1 MKSIQILSLLLVAS
15 AAAQIAQVEAASLH
29 CEKKSC
35 ALDLQ
40 FATAKSNPTI
50 SQSLQKDQLHLTLGK
65 TQVKLSSQTFKNGP
79 LTSVK
84 VESLNA
90 DRFDLVLES
99 KNGFSSSFKKI
110 ERLDDKKVRFWFDLK
125 QGDGLWQTELAH
137 GTPAPRS
144 VSSRSVGESAD
155 QAFFQ
160 KFSQEQ
166 LKQKNQMSIAQS
178 FTLQKSSRPMVFI
191 GDAVVYEMADMKSK
205 ALAQASF
212 GKRVDRIELK
222 AEWVKIR
229 AKSGLTGY
237 VLRNK
242 IAYEDEL
249 TPAQIKQAN
258 AMNAKQRTELSQ
270 PQMAQTAKDTALV
283 VRMADPE
290 QKHFVY
296 SSFGRRDPFVPV
308 KLPEVEG
315 ISIDDVRLVG
325 IIWDAKDPIAI
336 FEDQKVPERNY
347 SLRAG
352 DAVLNGMVKKI
363 TPNGVIFTLNDFGVI
378 RQYSMTLPKEQK

>member
-1 MKSIQILSLLLVAS
+1 MKSIQILSLLMVAS
-15 AAAQIAQVEAASLH
+15 VSAQIAQVEAATVN

-40 FATAKSNPTI
+40 FAVSKSNPTI

-65 TQVKLSSQTFKNGP
+65 TQVKLASQTFKNSP
-79 LTSVK
+79 LRSIK
-84 VESLNA
+84 VESLSA
-90 DRFDLVLES
+90 DRFDVVLES
-99 KNGFSSSFKKI
+99 QTGFASAFKKI
-110 ERLDDKKVRFWFDLK
+110 ERIDDKKVRFWFDLK
-125 QGDGLWQTELAH
+125 QGEGRWQGGLQA
-137 GTPAPRS
+137 GSPAPRS
-144 VSSRSVGESAD
+144 ISSRSVGESAD

-160 KFSQEQ
+160 KFSQDQ
-166 LKQKNQMSIAQS
+166 LKQKSAMSIAQS
-178 FTLQKSSRPMVFI
+178 FTLQKSSRPMVFT

-205 ALAQASF
+205 VLAQASF

-249 TPAQIKQAN
+249 TAAQIKQAN
-258 AMNAKQRTELSQ
+258 AMSSKQRSELAQ
-270 PQMAQTAKDTALV
+270 PQVATTAHDSTAVVQMAE
-283 VRMADPE
+283 PE